1 MVTFEFELP
10 RDYSL
15 HYNMEYLMSILQ
27 ALEPL
32 HTPFTLPKKKGRLI
46 VELGD
51 MCELAD
57 DVKYRATGRSRLGY
71 VIFFFT
77 RFRSGSG
84 LICSIWYGKR

>member
-1 MVTFEFELP
+1 MVTFKFELP

-32 HTPFTLPKKKGRLI
+32 HTPFTLPKKRPFD

-51 MCELAD
+51 MCEFAD
-57 DVKYRATGRSRLGY
+57 DVKYRATGLPRLGY

-77 RFRSGSG
+77 RLRSGLG
-84 LICSIWYGKR
+84 